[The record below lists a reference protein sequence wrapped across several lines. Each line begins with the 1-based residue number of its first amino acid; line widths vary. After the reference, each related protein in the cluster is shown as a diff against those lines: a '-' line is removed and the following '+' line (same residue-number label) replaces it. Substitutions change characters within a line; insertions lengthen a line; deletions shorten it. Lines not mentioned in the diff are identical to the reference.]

1 VLEQDFALF
10 DAPNAYLAEYRSV
23 DGIRFAADGEF
34 IGDNKGSA
42 ATMSI
47 WVKPEEEVDDENS
60 LKSSRKESMS
70 MSSNRRGAMIEGEGK
85 GEERMDMEDEKE
97 EKKKRPEK
105 VKFQVFNGAG
115 DTIRTFSTKV
125 DTGLN
130 RVTWNLRHDGVRFPS
145 RREAKP
151 DTDMPSGYEV
161 RPGEY
166 KVVAHFGDWKDST
179 MVNVQ
184 YDPRLD
190 EKAVN
195 FEVRE
200 QAYKDYYETV
210 ETAAKGFDQLQQVS
224 KTISLVEKALAHAA
238 DSTLQQIK
246 EQGKELKKRVA
257 ELEKLYMQPEGMKG
271 IQRTSDNLNSTL
283 YSVSSYLGSIQT
295 RPTQAVRLLMERAKE
310 EVTDVVGQV
319 NEFVQNDFAD
329 YQKAVEAVEYSLFE
343 PLEVIELKD

>member
-1 VLEQDFALF
+1 
-10 DAPNAYLAEYRSV
+10 
-23 DGIRFAADGEF
+23 
-34 IGDNKGSA
+34 
-42 ATMSI
+42 
-47 WVKPEEEVDDENS
+47 
-60 LKSSRKESMS
+60 
-70 MSSNRRGAMIEGEGK
+70 
-85 GEERMDMEDEKE
+85 
-97 EKKKRPEK
+97 
-105 VKFQVFNGAG
+105 
-115 DTIRTFSTKV
+115 
-125 DTGLN
+125 
-130 RVTWNLRHDGVRFPS
+130 
-145 RREAKP
+145 
-151 DTDMPSGYEV
+151 
-161 RPGEY
+161 
-166 KVVAHFGDWKDST
+166 
-179 MVNVQ
+179 
-184 YDPRLD
+184 
-190 EKAVN
+190 
-195 FEVRE
+195 
-200 QAYKDYYETV
+200 V